1 MSELRMSAAA
11 FRAYRALRGA
21 VNAAQAQ
28 REIARAR
35 FVRKNHDGTELWRL
49 PRDVFGERLRLYA
62 REGEVYEVRRESDRG
77 EPGKG
82 QRSQKRHEMR
92 RAARRIG
99 KLMEEGQ
106 IAGLPKSFR
115 DALDGAVRSLVR
127 AQAEADRRFAE
138 AIQLVK
144 SSRTALEHGDRSE
157 AARLLADAAEL
168 EEELTGECA
177 ALTEE
182 LFVRLGLEEV
192 DS

>member
-1 MSELRMSAAA
+1 
-11 FRAYRALRGA
+11 LRGA

-115 DALDGAVRSLVR
+115 DALDGA
-127 AQAEADRRFAE
+127 
-138 AIQLVK
+138 
-144 SSRTALEHGDRSE
+144 
-157 AARLLADAAEL
+157 
-168 EEELTGECA
+168 
-177 ALTEE
+177 
-182 LFVRLGLEEV
+182 
-192 DS
+192 